1 MHADY
6 TPAFLNLNPMRQRY
20 LDLEDKPRTDT
31 GQPDTLDIEI
41 QYRISEV
48 PEYVKPGR
56 VLQLQETTQSQYPD
70 LVFL

>member
-1 MHADY
+1 
-6 TPAFLNLNPMRQRY
+6 MRQRY